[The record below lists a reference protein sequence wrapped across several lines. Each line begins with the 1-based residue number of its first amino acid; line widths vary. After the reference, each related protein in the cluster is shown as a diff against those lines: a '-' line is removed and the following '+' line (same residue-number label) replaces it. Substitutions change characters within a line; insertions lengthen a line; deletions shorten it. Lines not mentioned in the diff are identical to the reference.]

1 MSCTSQLTV
10 VSVEIDST
18 AFTAGVKAGDTVV
31 AVENIHVTSVL
42 ELKNAIAELRE
53 NGHHN
58 ATVTSVSQ
66 GGDIACVLSTLDLAH
81 PRESLF
87 ENYGVSVEETAHD
100 EEREDN
106 WFDQEVRKSET
117 QSGVKVG
124 GGSDDYDDDDD
135 DGQAEEDEGEGGVG
149 QDSDEALSSGGS
161 NHRVGCFQH
170 VASGSMSTIADAK
183 GWVKGS
189 ENFAASEFSIVFSE
203 ARVGLSLQVCI
214 IALDAFPGNTCFF
227 VVLFLLCIFSSFD
240 EFSF

>member
-124 GGSDDYDDDDD
+124 GGSDDYDDDC
-135 DGQAEEDEGEGGVG
+135 QAEEDEGEEGV
-149 QDSDEALSSGGS
+149 QDSDEPLSSGGSS

-214 IALDAFPGNTCFF
+214 IALDVFP
-227 VVLFLLCIFSSFD
+227 
-240 EFSF
+240 

>member
-87 ENYGVSVEETAHD
+87 ENYGVSVEETAHGD
-100 EEREDN
+100 DDEREEN

-117 QSGVKVG
+117 QGGKKVG
-124 GGSDDYDDDDD
+124 GNDDGDDNYDDGY
-135 DGQAEEDEGEGGVG
+135 GQAEEDEGEGVG
-149 QDSDEALSSGGS
+149 QDSDEALSNGGS

-227 VVLFLLCIFSSFD
+227 VVLFLL
-240 EFSF
+240 